1 MCGKQPVYRSF
12 FVRFWYETNRNTALR
27 VIAVDTQTGKR
38 YGFDGIDGLVQFMRK
53 EINRLET
60 QYEIE
65 EEAIEERD

>member
-1 MCGKQPVYRSF
+1 M
-12 FVRFWYETNRNTALR
+12 TASIPFTRHGFLR
-27 VIAVDTQTGKR
+27 RAPKCAENNQFIVPSL